1 MSQKKFHKGFV
12 TIHEIKPVL
21 TIDKP
26 IDVGFSIPDL
36 SKYLIYKFH
45 YKYIKGKFSANL
57 LFTDTGTVLF
67 TKLKQIMFMKLFMRK
82 KCVCF

>member
-1 MSQKKFHKGFV
+1 MSQKIFHKGFV

-36 SKYLIYKFH
+36 NTLKENLVLIFYLQTQAQ
-45 YKYIKGKFSANL
+45 SCLRN
-57 LFTDTGTVLF
+57 
-67 TKLKQIMFMKLFMRK
+67 
-82 KCVCF
+82 

>member
-1 MSQKKFHKGFV
+1 MSQKIFHKGFV

-45 YKYIKGKFSANL
+45 SINTLKENL
-57 LFTDTGTVLF
+57 VLIF
-67 TKLKQIMFMKLFMRK
+67 YLQTQAQSCLRN
-82 KCVCF
+82 